1 MTMPHAIVV
10 GASRGLGEAV
20 GRDLAGRG
28 WQVTLGA
35 RSILQLQDIADELCA
50 GGMQVQACAVDV
62 RNADSVRDFFR
73 QSCTKFGRPLGLVH
87 AAARY
92 GPFGAVLSVNEDD
105 WTDAIETNLY
115 GTFLVLREAGRQM
128 RETGHGR
135 IVVLSGGGA
144 TAPLPT
150 LSAYAAS
157 KAAVVRLVET
167 FALEM
172 EDSGIRVNA
181 LAPGLLQTQML
192 DELLAAG
199 PEVVDPALYKR
210 MLAAKESGEDSSMI
224 AVEAIRFLLSSDVDG
239 MTGRLIAAKWDS
251 WHDWIADPTPLSDRD
266 AFTLR
271 RQIPHS

>member
-1 MTMPHAIVV
+1 MNAPHVIVI

-20 GRDLAGRG
+20 ARDLAERG
-28 WQVTLGA
+28 WRVTLSA
-35 RSILQLQDIADELCA
+35 RSTSRLQDIADELSA
-50 GGMQVQACAVDV
+50 DGLQVQACPVDV
-62 RNADSVRDFFR
+62 RYADSVHDFFNR
-73 QSCTKFGRPLGLVH
+73 SCTKFWQPLGLVH
-87 AAARY
+87 AAARC
-92 GPFGAVLSVNEDD
+92 GPFGSVLSVHEDD
-105 WTDAIETNLY
+105 WVDTIETNLN
-115 GTFLVLREAGRQM
+115 GTFYVLREAGRQM
-128 RETGHGR
+128 REQGKGR

-181 LAPGLLQTQML
+181 LAPGILLTQML
-192 DELLAAG
+192 DEVLAAG
-199 PEVVDPALYKR
+199 PEVVERNRYDR
-210 MLAAKESGEDSSMI
+210 MLAAKESGEDSSLV
-224 AVEAIRFLLSSDVDG
+224 AVEAIRFLLTCDIEG

-251 WHDWIADPTPLSDRD
+251 WQDWITNPTPLSDRD

-271 RQIPHS
+271 RQLPLS